1 MWCYLTFERCT
12 SPSSSSPPT
21 PRIFR
26 LFRRLIR
33 SVWLCF
39 FIRGGWGLDVMV
51 HTPDREVE
59 IDVGKQ
65 GVRGS
70 FVGSNTL
77 NWEKRVQKKLW
88 KKWKIHFEF
97 SYYYTVFLCYYPLF
111 WRGYLYAAQAGR
123 GIYQSTN
130 NPLGDLTY
138 ATQLHN
144 AGRANTS
151 NP

>member
-1 MWCYLTFERCT
+1 MWCNLTFERCT

-39 FIRGGWGLDVMV
+39 FIRGGWGLDAMAY
-51 HTPDREVE
+51 TPDREVQRE
-59 IDVGKQ
+59 VCYSRWVCACGSIVGGNEWIKQ
-65 GVRGS
+65 IKRKEDAKK
-70 FVGSNTL
+70 
-77 NWEKRVQKKLW
+77 EKKEN
-88 KKWKIHFEF
+88 INFEF
-97 SYYYTVFLCYYPLF
+97 PDCYYPYL
-111 WRGYLYAAQAGR
+111 WRGHLSTAQAGR

-130 NPLGDLTY
+130 NPLEDLTY

-144 AGRANTS
+144 RGLANTG